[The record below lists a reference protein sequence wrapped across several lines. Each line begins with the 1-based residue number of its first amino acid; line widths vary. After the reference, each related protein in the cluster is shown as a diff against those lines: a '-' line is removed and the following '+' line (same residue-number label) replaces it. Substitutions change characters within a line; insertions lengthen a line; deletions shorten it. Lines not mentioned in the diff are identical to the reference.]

1 MNAARIAFGLPVT
14 VGLAWLLAASSGVNA
29 PWNPAGATELRLSWS
44 ARPERIETCRELS
57 DAELAER
64 PAHMQRR
71 IECVGG
77 SATYDLAVTV
87 DDAVLDN
94 DVIHGSGLRQD
105 RPIFLLRRYPLVE
118 GEHRVRVTFT
128 RREGR
133 DSIAA
138 AEEEPSSAREMRE
151 MRDVRDVR
159 GAPADRDDREVRER
173 QERRGRVH
181 VAIPPA
187 LALDTV
193 VNFRSGTAVLV
204 TYDAGAFVVRSP

>member
-1 MNAARIAFGLPVT
+1 MNGARLALGLPVT
-14 VGLAWLLAASSGVNA
+14 VGLAWLLAASSGVKA
-29 PWNPAGATELRLSWS
+29 PWHPAGATELRLSWS

-77 SATYDLAVTV
+77 SATYDLVVTV
-87 DDAVLDN
+87 DDSLLD
-94 DVIHGSGLRQD
+94 DEVIHGSGLRQD

-133 DSIAA
+133 DSLDAPEDA
-138 AEEEPSSAREMRE
+138 PSSVRDERDE
-151 MRDVRDVR
+151 RDDRDVRD
-159 GAPADRDDREVRER
+159 ARDDREVRER

-181 VAIPPA
+181 AAIPPA
-187 LALDTV
+187 LVLDTIV
-193 VNFRSGTAVLV
+193 DFRGGTAVLI
-204 TYDAGAFVVRSP
+204 TYDAGAFVLRSP

>member
-1 MNAARIAFGLPVT
+1 MNAARIALGLPVT

-29 PWNPAGATELRLSWS
+29 PWHPAGATELRLSWS

-77 SATYDLAVTV
+77 SATYDLTVTV
-87 DDAVLDN
+87 DDAVLD
-94 DVIHGSGLRQD
+94 DEVIHGSGLRQD

-133 DSIAA
+133 DSLAGPDDESA
-138 AEEEPSSAREMRE
+138 SARGGRE
-151 MRDVRDVR
+151 GRDERD
-159 GAPADRDDREVRER
+159 GRDDREVRER

-181 VAIPPA
+181 AAIPSA

-204 TYDAGAFVVRSP
+204 TYDAGAFVLRTH

>member
-1 MNAARIAFGLPVT
+1 MNAARIAIALPVT

-29 PWNPAGATELRLSWS
+29 PWHPSGATELRLSWS

-87 DDAVLDN
+87 DDAALD
-94 DVIHGSGLRQD
+94 DEVIHGSGLRKD

-128 RREGR
+128 RRER
-133 DSIAA
+133 TDSIAGQ
-138 AEEEPSSAREMRE
+138 EEEPSREVRDAREPPDG
-151 MRDVRDVR
+151 RDE
-159 GAPADRDDREVRER
+159 REVRER

-181 VAIPPA
+181 AAIPPA
-187 LALDTV
+187 IALDTV
-193 VNFRSGTAVLV
+193 VHFRRGTAVLV
-204 TYDAGAFVVRSP
+204 TYDAGALVVRSP

>member
-1 MNAARIAFGLPVT
+1 MNAARIALGLPVT

-29 PWNPAGATELRLSWS
+29 PWHPAGATELRLSWS

-77 SATYDLAVTV
+77 LATYDLTVTV
-87 DDAVLDN
+87 DDAVLD
-94 DVIHGSGLRQD
+94 DEVIHGSGLRQD

-133 DSIAA
+133 DSLAGPDDESA
-138 AEEEPSSAREMRE
+138 SARGGRE
-151 MRDVRDVR
+151 GRDERD
-159 GAPADRDDREVRER
+159 GRDDREVRER

-181 VAIPPA
+181 AAIPSA

-204 TYDAGAFVVRSP
+204 TYDAGAFVLRTH

>member
-1 MNAARIAFGLPVT
+1 VNAARIAFGLPVT
-14 VGLAWLLAASSGVNA
+14 VGLAWLLAASSGVNVR
-29 PWNPAGATELRLSWS
+29 WNPAGATELRLSWS

-77 SATYDLAVTV
+77 SATYALAVTV
-87 DDAVLDN
+87 DDSVLD
-94 DVIHGSGLRQD
+94 DEVIHGSGLRQD
-105 RPIFLLRRYPLVE
+105 RPIFLFRRYALVE

-128 RREGR
+128 RRERRDSLVGPEDGPLSARDERTEVPERAGR
-133 DSIAA
+133 D
-138 AEEEPSSAREMRE
+138 
-151 MRDVRDVR
+151 
-159 GAPADRDDREVRER
+159 DRDDREVRER

-181 VAIPPA
+181 AAIPPA

-193 VNFRSGTAVLV
+193 VTFRRGTAVLV
-204 TYDAGAFVVRSP
+204 TYDAGAFVLRSP